1 MTQFTPQFPVYRDR
15 PVALLT
21 RHHKANVIAP
31 PLALLGLEV
40 HSTDA
45 FDTDTLG
52 TFSGEIERKL
62 SPLDCARRKARLAC
76 ELTGLSI
83 GLGSEGSFGGGP
95 LAGLMNWDEE
105 LLVLVDLEHDLE
117 ITAVSSGPVQ
127 LSEFAPHSVA
137 DVQRQLAPFPADQGW
152 ILKLPNQIS
161 KGLVGPEQVAA
172 QLEDWQLTNEAGDL
186 PAELQGTVTL
196 EPDLRAM
203 HCPQRRDYIGRA
215 AQQLAERLQSLCPG
229 CGAPDFWRR
238 QLERG
243 LPCAWCAEPTELPR
257 AFISRCLHCGHESRT
272 ASEQPQADPGN
283 CPQCNP

>member
-1 MTQFTPQFPVYRDR
+1 MTQSNPQFPVYRDR

-31 PLALLGLEV
+31 PLAVLGLEV

-105 LLVLVDLEHDLE
+105 LLVLVDIEHDLE

-172 QLEDWQLTNEAGDL
+172 QLDDWQLTNEAACRI
-186 PAELQGTVTL
+186 AEGYVEQT
-196 EPDLRAM
+196 AFM
-203 HCPQRRDYIGRA
+203 HCGTSGLHWQGSAGWPNACSHCAGVV
-215 AQQLAERLQSLCPG
+215 RLISG
-229 CGAPDFWRR
+229 GVSGA
-238 QLERG
+238 G
-243 LPCAWCAEPTELPR
+243 
-257 AFISRCLHCGHESRT
+257 T
-272 ASEQPQADPGN
+272 ALLLV
-283 CPQCNP
+283 